1 MAELTRTLAEFVA
14 GIRFEALPQQAIDT
28 VRLGFTDSVAT
39 LIAGRREPV
48 VEILRGV
55 VATPSDRGEAR
66 LCLGQQRAG
75 GIEAA
80 LVNGTAAHALDY
92 DDVAL
97 AAHPSAV
104 MVPAILAEAEALG
117 ASGRDMVAA
126 YAAGYEVWAELN
138 SRDQDQHHRKGW
150 HPTAIFGVIGAAA
163 ACAVLRRL
171 SADKAAAAIAIA
183 ASEAAGLAANFGSMV
198 KPFHAGQA
206 ARGGLLAAR
215 LAAAGMTAAAD
226 AIEHPMGFLAAV
238 SPAGNVDRDGAA
250 QIGARWRIL
259 ESRLNIKKY
268 PLCYSTHRTIDGML
282 DVLARRPL
290 AAVDIAAIEVETSAT
305 QAAVLRN
312 HRPQN
317 GLDAKFSEEFAMAAA
332 VIAGRVGLAE
342 LSDGFVA
349 RPDVQALMAKVHIR
363 DTGEPDPED
372 PVFAREDG
380 LRVVLTSG
388 DSLNR
393 RIRYARGHAREP
405 LREDELWAKFRDC
418 VEPQAG
424 EGTTRE
430 LYDALSAIDRLSGA
444 AALPTV
450 KETDRPAKAA

>member
-1 MAELTRTLAEFVA
+1 MTQLTRNLGAFVA
-14 GIRFEALPQQAIDT
+14 GIRFEGLPRQAVDT
-28 VRLGFTDSVAT
+28 VRLGFTDCIAT

-55 VATPSDRGEAR
+55 VITPSDQGEAR
-66 LCLGQQRAG
+66 LCLGHGRASAF
-75 GIEAA
+75 EAA

-104 MVPAILAEAEALG
+104 LVPAILAEAEALG
-117 ASGRDMVAA
+117 SSGRDMALA
-126 YAAGYEVWAELN
+126 YVAGYEVWADLYG
-138 SRDQDQHHRKGW
+138 RDQDQHHLKGW

-171 SADKAAAAIAIA
+171 DGSKAAAAIAIA

-206 ARGGLLAAR
+206 ARGGVLAAR

-226 AIEHPMGFLAAV
+226 VIEHPMGFLAAV
-238 SPAGNVDRDGAA
+238 SPAGRVDRNGAA
-250 QIGARWRIL
+250 QIGTRWRIL
-259 ESRLNIKKY
+259 ESGLNIKKY
-268 PLCYSTHRTIDGML
+268 PLCYSTHRTIDGLL
-282 DVLARRPL
+282 DVLAADRL
-290 AAVDIAAIEVETSAT
+290 AAEDIAAIEVELSPTE
-305 QAAVLRN
+305 AAVLRN
-312 HRPQN
+312 HRPQT
-317 GLDAKFSEEFAMAAA
+317 GLDAKFSEEFAMATA
-332 VIAGRVGLAE
+332 VIVGRVGLAE

-349 RPDVQALMAKVHIR
+349 RPDVQALMSKVRVHA
-363 DTGEPDPED
+363 TAEPDPED

-380 LRVVLTSG
+380 VRVVLTSG
-388 DSLNR
+388 KSLSR

-424 EGTTRE
+424 EDRTHE
-430 LYDALSAIDRLSGA
+430 LFDALRTIDRISGT
-444 AALPTV
+444 AALPTIE
-450 KETDRPAKAA
+450 ETNRPAKAA